1 MGGRGELVG
10 GDRVA
15 LVVNAHHDG
24 AADGGSVAGQA
35 LAEERSV
42 LEAVV
47 GAHGVGPEGELGE
60 GGTAAGLP
68 AAAPGGGENGDAVAV
83 GIQGLGCDFAAG
95 LDDLAALGHPA
106 LEGVADVSEAVLL
119 VAGEGLVAVGVE
131 VVDRDVLAA
140 VDLELLS
147 LDDGG
152 HLAVQSALGLGLN
165 DVVNNRQRVLV
176 LLGFLDGLFGG
187 LFDGLFDDL
196 FGGLFSGLFDD
207 LFGGLFDDLFDGLF
221 DDLFD
226 GLFDG
231 LFDDLFDGLFD
242 GLLDGLLDG
251 LFDDLFDDLF
261 DSLFDYL
268 LDGLFDGLLDGLFDD
283 HFDDLF
289 FILGIS
295 IDASGGESDGKEHGQ
310 DQDHGQCTSHFLH
323 RSFHLSF
330 LFIGLSPSRAASF
343 SLCTLI
349 IASVQSREAS
359 INRQTARI
367 FPNFY

>member
-24 AADGGSVAGQA
+24 AADGGSVAGQV
-35 LAEERSV
+35 LAEERSF

-47 GAHGVGPEGELGE
+47 RAHGIGPEGELGE

-152 HLAVQSALGLGLN
+152 HLAVQAALGLGLN
-165 DVVNNRQRVLV
+165 DVVNDRQRVLV
-176 LLGFLDGLFGG
+176 LLGFL
-187 LFDGLFDDL
+187 
-196 FGGLFSGLFDD
+196 
-207 LFGGLFDDLFDGLF
+207 
-221 DDLFD
+221 
-226 GLFDG
+226 
-231 LFDDLFDGLFD
+231 DGLFD

-261 DSLFDYL
+261 GCLFSD
-268 LDGLFDGLLDGLFDD
+268 LFDD
-283 HFDDLF
+283 LFDDLFVDVFDDFFYDLF
-289 FILGIS
+289 FILCIG
-295 IDASGGESDGKEHGQ
+295 IDAAGGESDGKEHGQ

-349 IASVQSREAS
+349 IASVQSREPS
-359 INRQTARI
+359 IKR
-367 FPNFY
+367 

>member
-1 MGGRGELVG
+1 MGGRGELIG
-10 GDRVA
+10 SDRVA

-147 LDDGG
+147 PDDGG

-165 DVVNNRQRVLV
+165 DVVNDRQRVLV

-196 FGGLFSGLFDD
+196 FGGLF
-207 LFGGLFDDLFDGLF
+207 
-221 DDLFD
+221 
-226 GLFDG
+226 
-231 LFDDLFDGLFD
+231 D
-242 GLLDGLLDG
+242 GLLDGLLDGLFDG

-268 LDGLFDGLLDGLFDD
+268 LDGLFDGLLDSLFDD
-283 HFDDLF
+283 HFDDLFDDLF